1 MVINNGVSMKQSV
14 KKSALSPVIEIS
26 SALSAS
32 STVISSNDEVWAHED
47 VRKFLKLD
55 SVDQI
60 KELTRKRTKRPLPCH
75 RVGKYVRFKKS
86 EVVRWFDEGL
96 KAA

>member
-1 MVINNGVSMKQSV
+1 MSLQSRF
-14 KKSALSPVIEIS
+14 KKPAIASVVPFIS
-26 SALSAS
+26 SPAAQAD
-32 STVISSNDEVWAHED
+32 DEVWTHED

-60 KELTRKRTKRPLPCH
+60 KELTRRRTKRPLPCY

-86 EVVRWFDEGL
+86 VVVRWFDEGL

>member
-1 MVINNGVSMKQSV
+1 MAKHNASV
-14 KKSALSPVIEIS
+14 GSSVTPVVEIS
-26 SALSAS
+26 SALSAPPA
-32 STVISSNDEVWAHED
+32 VDEVWAHED

>member
-1 MVINNGVSMKQSV
+1 VESRPEFGLSMSLR
-14 KKSALSPVIEIS
+14 KKSPVVEIS
-26 SALSAS
+26 SASSAPPA
-32 STVISSNDEVWAHED
+32 VDEVWAHED

-55 SVDQI
+55 SIDQI

-86 EVVRWFDEGL
+86 EIVRWFDEGL

>member
-1 MVINNGVSMKQSV
+1 MV
-14 KKSALSPVIEIS
+14 EIS
-26 SALSAS
+26 SALSAFPA
-32 STVISSNDEVWAHED
+32 VDEVWAHED

>member
-1 MVINNGVSMKQSV
+1 MALQ
-14 KKSALSPVIEIS
+14 KKSASVAEIPS
-26 SALSAS
+26 CAC
-32 STVISSNDEVWAHED
+32 VVQVDDEVWAHED

-55 SVDQI
+55 SVEQI

-86 EVVRWFDEGL
+86 EVIRWFDEGL

>member
-1 MVINNGVSMKQSV
+1 M
-14 KKSALSPVIEIS
+14 ALRKNSPVSPVVEIS

-32 STVISSNDEVWAHED
+32 SAVDEVWAHED

-55 SVDQI
+55 SIDQI

-86 EVVRWFDEGL
+86 EIVRWFDEGL

>member
-1 MVINNGVSMKQSV
+1 MALRKNVSLV
-14 KKSALSPVIEIS
+14 PAVVTPVVEIS
-26 SALSAS
+26 SALSAFPA
-32 STVISSNDEVWAHED
+32 VDEVWAYED

>member
-1 MVINNGVSMKQSV
+1 MKQSV
-14 KKSALSPVIEIS
+14 TKSALSPVVEIS

-32 STVISSNDEVWAHED
+32 STVISSDEVWAHED

-55 SVDQI
+55 SIDQI

>member
-1 MVINNGVSMKQSV
+1 MKKKNAPAVSLLEIPKQS
-14 KKSALSPVIEIS
+14 ANLQ
-26 SALSAS
+26 
-32 STVISSNDEVWAHED
+32 DEVWAHED
-47 VRKFLKLD
+47 VRVFLKLD

-86 EVVRWFDEGL
+86 EVIRWFDEGL

>member
-1 MVINNGVSMKQSV
+1 MGKKQSPAV
-14 KKSALSPVIEIS
+14 PVV
-26 SALSAS
+26 
-32 STVISSNDEVWAHED
+32 VIPTPPQLESDDEVWAHED

>member
-1 MVINNGVSMKQSV
+1 M
-14 KKSALSPVIEIS
+14 PVTRRK
-26 SALSAS
+26 LS
-32 STVISSNDEVWAHED
+32 STPAPRARVTAPIPIVAQAAEEVWTHED

-55 SVDQI
+55 SVGQI